1 MAVTDENRTDLEAW
15 EGYTANDLIK
25 RAGCKKASRKLKSDW
40 VPVFVELLST
50 LTAVDTIIVG
60 FAVRSALGDEPLNYY
75 ARTLG
80 DKLGGMSRETTQRH
94 LAGLAK
100 KGYLIAEPRRK
111 ERSAVRDGNPVVTV
125 QCLATAYY
133 ANVAAIAKA
142 IGLPERPPSQEDGSV
157 ERQRKPSENVASA
170 PKSLVSTGSAKS
182 ADAGRGQ
189 GACAGATSL
198 GELLAGQ
205 TSQLCDERAFKR
217 FCSAFPRSPGRK
229 MAETRGAWDKLI
241 NAGYRPDQLAKLGE
255 IYMGCDLG
263 ETEKP
268 RYPIMLLKE
277 VSRIR
282 RLMGPPPSSLCP
294 QSPQDAVRANPPQ
307 AAGDKDLSGC
317 AGPQTDD
324 AAGMPLISEATASSD
339 GDVPFPGEDA
349 PEDQLEAWLCNN
361 DGD

>member
-1 MAVTDENRTDLEAW
+1 MAAIDENRTDLEAW

-25 RAGCKKASRKLKSDW
+25 MAGCKKASRKLKSDW
-40 VPVFVELLST
+40 VPVFVELLSI

-157 ERQRKPSENVASA
+157 ERQQEPREGVASTPA
-170 PKSLVSTGSAKS
+170 SSPSALITENAGIRREQDTG
-182 ADAGRGQ
+182 
-189 GACAGATSL
+189 AGATSL

-205 TSQLCDERAFKR
+205 TSQLCGERAFRR
-217 FCSAFPRSPGRK
+217 FCNAFPRSPGRK
-229 MAETRGAWDKLI
+229 MAETRGAWDKLV
-241 NAGYRPDQLAKLGE
+241 AKGYRPDQLATLGE
-255 IYMGCDLG
+255 KYMGCDFG
-263 ETEKP
+263 EAEKL
-268 RYPIMLLKE
+268 RYPVMLLKD
-277 VSRIR
+277 VSRVR
-282 RLMGPPPSSLCP
+282 RLLGPPSSSCP

-307 AAGDKDLSGC
+307 AAGDKDPSGC
-317 AGPQTDD
+317 SGTQTDE
-324 AAGMPLISEATASSD
+324 AAGMPLIYGATASTDS
-339 GDVPFPGEDA
+339 DVPFPGKDA
-349 PEDQLEAWLCNN
+349 PRGQLEAWLCNN